1 MPSSKIQFKLSALAI
16 FMSLN
21 FHSVNAQEAIQTKKM
36 ERIEVQTK
44 RSSVLTQITDDAQK
58 LTSMPGAMGDPLL
71 AVYALPGVV
80 AAGGSMSEPAVR
92 GSAPSDN
99 LFEVDFMPAGYI
111 FHDFG
116 SSIFN
121 KYIIQDFQLYS
132 ASYGTSYSNATGAV
146 FDVSLRNPKYQ
157 PLKTT
162 LDFTMFNA
170 GIFTEGQLTE
180 NTAFYFSARKSTLPL
195 FFEEGEELEDDDGE
209 LTGVTVNQAPDDHD
223 YQGKLIWDMN
233 HNNMFTFSFT
243 GAEDSAKANFNQRA
257 ELALK
262 NPEYQGDATFSRGF
276 NSQNI
281 LWDHYGDG
289 FHLKMGIGSLS
300 ETGKFEYGRGQT
312 DGGFY
317 ENETEKQITYKARVN
332 YQVNQ
337 EHSLVF
343 DAAYHDK
350 EIEFS
355 YDMFQYTC
363 TDIDPDCTLNKGG
376 RVQDK
381 RTEDIDDQ
389 FVGISHI
396 WQATDKIQSEFG
408 AQWQHNDYSD
418 ETFVHPRVALSY
430 FATDESTINFKYG
443 EYNRLQDLDTIVPE
457 IGNPNLKSQTAKH
470 TSLGF
475 QQELADEWSWSIE
488 GYYKTMSDLPLAL
501 TENYADSELLYSN
514 DVEGQAYGFDF
525 LINKNKTDKW
535 YGWMSLSYAKSERT
549 DLRRDITRDYYTDT
563 PLVMN
568 VVFNYQISERWN
580 GGFNFT
586 ARSGQA
592 YTPITGVT
600 NNPDHEG
607 KFLPQYGEPFS
618 ERFDVAHRLD
628 IRFERKTDFFDLD
641 AMLIF
646 EVMNVYGQDN
656 VSYIDLDYQKIQS
669 TNDLIIKEETDDFEM
684 RPSIGFSVSF

>member
-1 MPSSKIQFKLSALAI
+1 MPSLKIQFKLSTIAI
-16 FMSLN
+16 FMSLSYQN
-21 FHSVNAQEAIQTKKM
+21 VSAKEIDKKKII
-36 ERIEVQTK
+36 ERIEVLTK
-44 RSSVLTQITDDAQK
+44 RSSVLTHITDDAQK
-58 LTSMPGAMGDPLL
+58 LTSMPGAMGDPLQ

-116 SSIFN
+116 ASIFN
-121 KYIIQDFQLYS
+121 KYIIQDFKLYS
-132 ASYGTSYSNATGAV
+132 AGYGTSYSNATGAV

-157 PLKTT
+157 ELKTT

-195 FFEEGEELEDDDGE
+195 FFEEGEELEDDEGE

-233 HNNMFTFSFT
+233 HNNIVTFSFT

-289 FHLKMGIGSLS
+289 FHVKMGIGSLS
-300 ETGKFEYGRGQT
+300 EAGKFEYGRGQT

-337 EHSLVF
+337 VHNLVF
-343 DAAYHDK
+343 DTAYHDK
-350 EIEFS
+350 KITFS

-363 TDIDPDCTLNKGG
+363 TDIEPDCTLNKGD
-376 RVQDK
+376 RVKDK
-381 RTEDIDDQ
+381 RTEDLDDQ

-396 WQATDKIQSEFG
+396 WQASDKIQSEFG
-408 AQWQHNDYSD
+408 VQWQHNDYSD
-418 ETFVHPRVALSY
+418 ENFVHPRVALSY
-430 FATDESTINFKYG
+430 FATEESTINFKYG

-457 IGNPNLKSQTAKH
+457 IGNPNLKSQTSKH

-475 QQELADEWSWSIE
+475 QQELENEWSWSIE

-501 TENYADSELLYSN
+501 TENEADS
-514 DVEGQAYGFDF
+514 DF
-525 LINKNKTDKW
+525 YI
-535 YGWMSLSYAKSERT
+535 
-549 DLRRDITRDYYTDT
+549 
-563 PLVMN
+563 VMML
-568 VVFNYQISERWN
+568 Q
-580 GGFNFT
+580 
-586 ARSGQA
+586 
-592 YTPITGVT
+592 
-600 NNPDHEG
+600 G
-607 KFLPQYGEPFS
+607 KP
-618 ERFDVAHRLD
+618 
-628 IRFERKTDFFDLD
+628 
-641 AMLIF
+641 M
-646 EVMNVYGQDN
+646 
-656 VSYIDLDYQKIQS
+656 
-669 TNDLIIKEETDDFEM
+669 DLI
-684 RPSIGFSVSF
+684 S

>member
-1 MPSSKIQFKLSALAI
+1 MKIQFKLTPIALCVIGSLQYASAVEI
-16 FMSLN
+16 EQS
-21 FHSVNAQEAIQTKKM
+21 KKI

-44 RSSVLTQITDDAQK
+44 RSSVLTHITENAEK
-58 LTSMPGAMGDPLL
+58 LISMPGAMGDPLQ
-71 AVYALPGVV
+71 AVFALPGVV
-80 AAGGSMSEPAVR
+80 AAGGAMSEPAVR
-92 GSAPSDN
+92 GSSPSDN

-121 KYIIQDFQLYS
+121 KYVIQDFQLFS
-132 ASYGTSYSNATGAV
+132 AGYGTSYSNATGAV

-157 PLKTT
+157 KLKTT

-195 FFEEGEELEDDDGE
+195 FFDEGEEIEDDDGE
-209 LTGVTVNQAPDDHD
+209 LTGVTINKAPDDHD
-223 YQGKLIWDMN
+223 YQGKLIWDIN

-243 GAEDSAKANFNQRA
+243 GAQDSAKANFNQRS

-262 NPEYQGDATFSRGF
+262 NPEYQGDATFKRGF
-276 NSQNI
+276 NSQSI

-289 FHLKMGIGSLS
+289 VHVKLGVGALS
-300 ETGKFEYGRGQT
+300 HTELFEYGRIATGG
-312 DGGFY
+312 DGFF
-317 ENETEKQITYKARVN
+317 EDETQKQITYKARVN
-332 YQVNQ
+332 YQVNSD
-337 EHSLVF
+337 HNILF

-350 EIEFS
+350 KLEYS

-376 RVQDK
+376 RITDK
-381 RTEDIDDQ
+381 RTQDVDDQ
-389 FVGISHI
+389 FVGLAHI
-396 WQATDKIQSEFG
+396 WQITDKIQSDLG
-408 AQWQHNDYSD
+408 VQWQHNNYSK
-418 ETFVHPRVALSY
+418 ETFIQPRVALNY
-430 FATDESTINFKYG
+430 FITDQSTVSLKYG
-443 EYNRLQDLDTIVPE
+443 EYNRLQDIDTILPVL
-457 IGNPNLKSQTAKH
+457 GNPNLKSQTSQH
-470 TSLGF
+470 STLGF
-475 QQELADEWSWSIE
+475 QQELEDEWSWSIE

-501 TENYADSELLYSN
+501 TDNYADSDKLYSN
-514 DVEGQAYGFDF
+514 DVEGRAYGFD
-525 LINKNKTDKW
+525 LLVNKNKTDKW
-535 YGWMSLSYAKSERT
+535 YGWVSLSYAKSERT
-549 DLRRDITRDYYTDT
+549 DLRRNITRDYYTDT

-568 VVFNYQISERWN
+568 VVFNYQINERWN

-592 YTPITGVT
+592 YTPITGVVE
-600 NNPDHEG
+600 NPDHDG

-656 VSYIDLDYQKIQS
+656 VSYIDLDYQKVKS
-669 TNDLIIKEETDDFEM
+669 TNDLILEEETDDFEM
-684 RPSIGFSVSF
+684 RPSIGFSVNF